1 MNRNWFLA
9 KVRYPK
15 ETDQGLLKNITEQY
29 LVDAVSHSE
38 AETIIY
44 DRVGDM
50 IRGDFQLKRL
60 TPLDIADVFEY
71 EDSDIWHSAKISYRI
86 AEESGKESGKEK
98 KIVQTMLVTAHD
110 CLEAYNRIQESL
122 STMLVSFRITDVKE
136 TAIIEVFPYA
146 RKDGESERL

>member
-1 MNRNWFLA
+1 MRNWFLA

-71 EDSDIWHSAKISYRI
+71 EDSDIWHSAKICYLI
-86 AEESGKESGKEK
+86 ADADSGKEK

-122 STMLVSFRITDVKE
+122 SNMLVSFRITDVKE
-136 TAIIEVFPYA
+136 TAIVEVFPYE
-146 RKDGESERL
+146 RKDVEDDKT

>member
-1 MNRNWFLA
+1 MKNWFLA
-9 KVRYPK
+9 QVKVPR
-15 ETDQGLLKNITEQY
+15 ETDQGLIKIRTEKY
-29 LVDAVSHSE
+29 LVEGDTHTI

-86 AEESGKESGKEK
+86 AEESGKEK
-98 KIVQTMLVTAHD
+98 KIVQTMLVTAQD

-136 TAIIEVFPYA
+136 TAIIEVFPYES
-146 RKDGESERL
+146 KDVNNA

>member
-1 MNRNWFLA
+1 MRNWFLA

-71 EDSDIWHSAKISYRI
+71 DDSDIWHSAKISYRI
-86 AEESGKESGKEK
+86 AEESGKEK
-98 KIVQTMLVTAHD
+98 KIVQTMLVTAQD

-122 STMLVSFRITDVKE
+122 SNMLVSFRITDVKE
-136 TAIIEVFPYA
+136 TAIMEVFTYE
-146 RKDGESERL
+146 RKEAKDDES